1 MMNKFTWRSAISAW
15 GILAGFAAPAQ
26 TVDTAFSVEIARH
39 REHYKQEFL
48 TEARSPLRAPDTAF
62 LDFFPADPAWRV
74 TTHFERTP
82 DARPFDLPTYSGI
95 TRRYVKYGV
104 LRFEISG
111 KPYQLSVY
119 QNLTLIQQEAYKDH
133 LFLPFKDHTNGDS
146 TYGGGRYFDLSRTD
160 IAADG
165 TLVLDFNKCYNPW
178 CAYSDGYN
186 CPIPPA
192 ENHLELAV
200 PAGEK
205 MFKGEHKH

>member
-1 MMNKFTWRSAISAW
+1 MIRYLLSLIGLLANTWLNAQNPDSAFTA
-15 GILAGFAAPAQ
+15 
-26 TVDTAFSVEIARH
+26 EIASH

-48 TEARSPLRAPDTAF
+48 TEPRSPLKAPDTAF
-62 LDFFPADPAWRV
+62 LDFFAADPAWRIA
-74 TTHFERTP
+74 TRFERTP
-82 DARPFDLPTYSGI
+82 DAQPFDLPTYSGI

-104 LRFEISG
+104 LRFEVSG
-111 KPYQLSVY
+111 KPYELSVY

-133 LFLPFKDHTNGDS
+133 LFLPFKDHTNGAG
-146 TYGGGRYFDLSRTD
+146 TYGGGRYFDLSRSD

-165 TLVLDFNKCYNPW
+165 TLILDFNKCYNPW

-200 PAGEK
+200 EAGERN
-205 MFKGEHKH
+205 FKGEKKH